1 LQPEKVDESQLE
13 FIAVQVIKENEKA
26 VKDYKEGKKNA
37 LMFLVGMVVKKIGRR
52 VDVKS
57 IILQMEKLLRESN

>member
-1 LQPEKVDESQLE
+1 
-13 FIAVQVIKENEKA
+13 VIKENEKA

-37 LMFLVGMVVKKIGRR
+37 LMFLVGMVLKKIGRR

-57 IILQMEKLLRESN
+57 IILKMEKLLRESN